1 MRVLPSS
8 SACAGVTR
16 TNRVITTRQHVT
28 SLRLLLTSCATLYTK
43 REYQSDKLELSSGNF
58 AAFDSMILSQF
69 GSVGVNR
76 LSLREQFC
84 STASGNA
91 CKSRP
96 VRRVTVASQ
105 RHGDY
110 VNAVSAEAP
119 VLPFTKD
126 AEHLEQW
133 SKSSWRKKKAHQQP
147 EYPEQETLVE
157 AIAEINRMPPLVFAG
172 ECRTLQARLAKC
184 AAGESFML
192 TGGDCA
198 GRLYKQQWL
207 KAFS

>member
-1 MRVLPSS
+1 
-8 SACAGVTR
+8 
-16 TNRVITTRQHVT
+16 
-28 SLRLLLTSCATLYTK
+28 
-43 REYQSDKLELSSGNF
+43 
-58 AAFDSMILSQF
+58 MILSQVVT
-69 GSVGVNR
+69 VGLNR

-84 STASGNA
+84 NTASGHA
-91 CKSRP
+91 CKSRSA
-96 VRRVTVASQ
+96 RRVTLASQ
-105 RHGDY
+105 CHGDY

-126 AEHLEQW
+126 AEHLEKW
-133 SKSSWRKKKAHQQP
+133 SKSSWRKRKAHQQP
-147 EYPEQETLVE
+147 EYPEQERLVE

-198 GRLYKQQWL
+198 GDK
-207 KAFS
+207 S

>member
-1 MRVLPSS
+1 
-8 SACAGVTR
+8 
-16 TNRVITTRQHVT
+16 
-28 SLRLLLTSCATLYTK
+28 
-43 REYQSDKLELSSGNF
+43 
-58 AAFDSMILSQF
+58 MILSQVGTA
-69 GSVGVNR
+69 GSSR
-76 LSLREQFC
+76 LALREQFC
-84 STASGNA
+84 STVSGNA

-96 VRRVTVASQ
+96 AARRVTVASQ

-110 VNAVSAEAP
+110 HVNAVAAEAP

-133 SKSSWRKKKAHQQP
+133 SKSSWRKRKAHQQP
-147 EYPEQETLVE
+147 EYPEQEQLAE

-198 GRLYKQQWL
+198 GDSLEQHKQCSAAHYGLQL
-207 KAFS
+207 QKC

>member
-1 MRVLPSS
+1 M
-8 SACAGVTR
+8 
-16 TNRVITTRQHVT
+16 
-28 SLRLLLTSCATLYTK
+28 
-43 REYQSDKLELSSGNF
+43 
-58 AAFDSMILSQF
+58 LSQ
-69 GSVGVNR
+69 VGAVGINR
-76 LSLREQFC
+76 LSLREQCC
-84 STASGNA
+84 STNA

-96 VRRVTVASQ
+96 ARRVTLASQ

-110 VNAVSAEAP
+110 INAVAAEAP

-126 AEHLEQW
+126 AEHLEKW
-133 SKSSWRKKKAHQQP
+133 SKSSWRKRKAHQQP
-147 EYPEQETLVE
+147 EYPEQEQLVE

-198 GRLYKQQWL
+198 GRPQ
-207 KAFS
+207 